1 MGESLLAKLALKGF
15 VSRVNPHVLLQVML
29 ELESLS
35 TIGAFESSQDSRL
48 IVADHMSLKSVDVCK
63 VLLAH
68 LAPHR
73 FLLRVRSKVSLVH
86 GFLVGVRFRCD
97 CLRGGSF

>member
-1 MGESLLAKLALKGF
+1 
-15 VSRVNPHVLLQVML
+15 ML

-68 LAPHR
+68 LAPLKTWRECPVEVNFGSETPHR
-73 FLLRVRSKVSLVH
+73 LLNK
-86 GFLVGVRFRCD
+86 
-97 CLRGGSF
+97 